1 MYPMSRP
8 VIGRQPPSELAEARV
23 LKPDGTNVR
32 LRDLW
37 AGSPT
42 LLVFLRHFG
51 CMGCSQHVNELS
63 PRLLELH
70 RLGLRTIFVG
80 NGEPRYLDGFIER
93 HALQDKKVEIVTD
106 PSLQAF
112 TAMHL
117 IRSWWATLGPR
128 ALFGFV
134 KAFFAGHRQTWLM
147 GDGSQ
152 QGGTLLVDGYGDVAY
167 YYYNS
172 NLGDR
177 APTVEVVD
185 VAMRLLLRRGKS
197 LT

>member
-1 MYPMSRP
+1 MPP
-8 VIGRQPPSELAEARV
+8 PIIGRQPPSELADALV
-23 LKPDGTNVR
+23 LRPDGTSVR
-32 LRDLW
+32 LGELW
-37 AGSPT
+37 TGSAT

-51 CMGCSQHVNELS
+51 CMGCDQHVHELS

-70 RLGLRTIFVG
+70 RLGLRTIFIG
-80 NGEPRYLDGFIER
+80 NGEPRYLAGFIER
-93 HALQDKKVEIVTD
+93 HVLQDKKVEVVTD
-106 PSLQAF
+106 PSLRAF
-112 TAMHL
+112 HAMHL

-128 ALFGFV
+128 ALVGFV

-152 QGGTLLVDGYGDVAY
+152 QGGTLLIDRNGEVAY
-167 YYYNS
+167 YYCNTH
-172 NLGDR
+172 LGDR

-185 VAMRLLLRRGKS
+185 VALRLLMDRGSS